1 MRRIALTPSRT
12 GDSAKKE
19 SRDIRASVLEQQLK
33 GTAFYF
39 GREAS
44 WRRSSDLSDIAV
56 CLKITADG
64 SLHISWP
71 NGSADWLTLE
81 TIRSQMTIQKFILGS
96 NSLQGLLFA
105 FSPSSRCHPI
115 DIFQSEPVKTFTLL
129 PTSFKKV
136 PPTDRKLYG
145 HWGEP
150 YFLWY
155 PYFQDLPRHL
165 VIADFDNFWQEVRR
179 AAQKKSSRLLTFWK
193 LSGALSCPIGR
204 SAKLYYL

>member
-1 MRRIALTPSRT
+1 M
-12 GDSAKKE
+12 
-19 SRDIRASVLEQQLK
+19 
-33 GTAFYF
+33 
-39 GREAS
+39 
-44 WRRSSDLSDIAV
+44 

-129 PTSFKKV
+129 LRHSKKYH
-136 PPTDRKLYG
+136 PLKA
-145 HWGEP
+145 
-150 YFLWY
+150 FLAIGVNHIL
-155 PYFQDLPRHL
+155 FRTHISQDLRRHL

-179 AAQKKSSRLLTFWK
+179 AAQKKIKQIAYLLKTFRRSVMSNWK
-193 LSGALSCPIGR
+193 KR
-204 SAKLYYL
+204 QTVQTVVE